1 MSSYVVQA
9 QAAEGLMSDYSASS
23 SGSSS
28 CGHVHAG
35 HSLLE
40 RLPQALRAEIFTRL
54 PYGGPALLNRTSRSI
69 RNSISQIPRTAPAPL
84 AAALEYL
91 ADYRSS
97 ISPGAVALN
106 AVNAKI
112 QRVQQAVRAANAPQ
126 ATRAANANASAT
138 ASASAAQPIPVPTN
152 QTLQQMQNT
161 LNILQ
166 VSKLPNDRFDRV
178 QYAILAAHA
187 PQATRAA
194 NANASATASA
204 SAAQPIPVPTNQT
217 LEQMQNTLNILQASK
232 LPNDQFDSN
241 TLKLIDEY
249 AADPRVQYLPPSY
262 ALLTAI
268 GPEQSNRYLGQVPN
282 VPLPPHVEAMAAKP
296 CEVFKGKTVA
306 QTHVLSYIPP
316 TINGQVFTLNRFLA
330 HTQNP
335 QNGGKPVTL
344 NVYWEKILKDLG
356 DKPVPPGWIFT
367 LKTCFPGTK
376 NEIHPDQEVVLQVS
390 NEQKNTN
397 HREAILIELIFPVLM
412 TYMASKESDTRLF
425 NDEHGNTSDTII
437 DDNGNVRRLDFGGFG
452 PGGPSVGVSYVGDA
466 YAFLGLGVVR
476 RCGSSAL
483 GT

>member
-1 MSSYVVQA
+1 MSGSSCASSTSPGCVVQA
-9 QAAEGLMSDYSASS
+9 QAAEGLRSDCSASS

-28 CGHVHAG
+28 CSHVHAE

-54 PYGGPALLNRTSRSI
+54 PYGEPFLLSRTSRSI
-69 RNSISQIPRTAPAPL
+69 RNSISQIPRTAPPPL

-91 ADYRSS
+91 ADYRSPN
-97 ISPGAVALN
+97 SPGDVALN
-106 AVNAKI
+106 AVSAKI
-112 QRVQQAVRAANAPQ
+112 HAVNRAIRATNAP
-126 ATRAANANASAT
+126 R
-138 ASASAAQPIPVPTN
+138 
-152 QTLQQMQNT
+152 
-161 LNILQ
+161 
-166 VSKLPNDRFDRV
+166 
-178 QYAILAAHA
+178 
-187 PQATRAA
+187 ATRAA

-241 TLKLIDEY
+241 TLKLIDQY
-249 AADPRVQYLPPSY
+249 AADPQVQYLPPSY

-296 CEVFKGKTVA
+296 CEVFKGKTIA

-344 NVYWEKILKDLG
+344 SVYLERILKEFG
-356 DKPVPPGWIFT
+356 DKPIPPGWIFT
-367 LKTCFPGTK
+367 LKTCFPGTRNK
-376 NEIHPDQEVVLQVS
+376 IHPDQEVVLQVS

-397 HREAILIELIFPVLM
+397 HREATLIELTFPVLM
-412 TYMASKESDTRLF
+412 TYIASKESDTRLF
-425 NDEHGNTSDTII
+425 NDEYANTSDTII

-452 PGGPSVGVSYVGDA
+452 PGGPEVDDSYDGNA
-466 YAFLGLGVVR
+466 HGSIGSGVVL